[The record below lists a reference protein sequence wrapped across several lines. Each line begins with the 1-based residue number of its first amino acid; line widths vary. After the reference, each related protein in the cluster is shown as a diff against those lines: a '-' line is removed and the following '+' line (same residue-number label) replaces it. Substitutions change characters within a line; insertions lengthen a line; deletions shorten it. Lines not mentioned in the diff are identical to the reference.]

1 MAPTVM
7 QVSNLRSNPR
17 KPVPSLE
24 QVSAMVESIRSA
36 GRIMRPIDVRAVDGG
51 YEIEDGE
58 TRRLAAIQL
67 KLDIVPIRVLD
78 IDRETS
84 DALALIMNLE
94 REELD
99 PAEVVSNLERL
110 VGEFGRESA
119 LIVLEQL
126 NSLQDQK
133 AISDELQH
141 RIDALLVSCGLDKKP

>member
-7 QVSNLRSNPR
+7 QLSKLRSNPR

-24 QVSAMVESIRSA
+24 QVNAMVESIRSA
-36 GRIMRPIDVRAVDGG
+36 GRIMRPIDVRAVSGG

-78 IDRETS
+78 IDSETS
-84 DALALIMNLE
+84 HALALITNLE
-94 REELD
+94 REQLD

-110 VGEFGRESA
+110 IAEFGRESA
-119 LIVLEQL
+119 VIVLEQL
-126 NSLQDQK
+126 SSLQDHG
-133 AISDELQH
+133 AVSDELQL
-141 RIDALLVSCGLDKKP
+141 RIDALLLSCGLDKKP